1 MDDMRH
7 TMAGSRF
14 GRAAAIFHRCAAFAG
29 ACGVVVAV
37 GIAAQYGSGE
47 ARATETLQSGPPV
60 AVTTATAVAATAT
73 PSAATPATVTHADP
87 QPASADHAIG
97 PEPARGWVRLPGHV
111 VPVLSRAQT
120 VLFSDP
126 FAKQGSTLG
135 SDGRMTLTITLKRD
149 DEAGFERYLRDV
161 YDPASAHFRH
171 FWSQAR
177 LSQQFG
183 PSRRSYQTVVNYLR
197 QRGFTL
203 VEGSKNRLTV
213 TVRGTRDAAQAAFA
227 INVSDY
233 SLGDARFYANDA
245 DPALPKSVAR
255 HVSAI
260 SGLSDLARPATV
272 KVDEALNYC
281 GAVSNVA
288 GAIIIF
294 PLLALFARITGAI
307 CTGIQ
312 IGRNPS
318 PSLNY
323 CGLVVFGGIWGDIIQ
338 AACSGV
344 QIGQSPGFGAGQ
356 SSGSKSGANPHGGV
370 GGGSASKRVAAQ
382 RRPSSR
388 GPVSAKAQTRA
399 VTPPDGTGQ
408 TIGLL
413 EFDTFA
419 RTDVTD
425 YLRLIGADP
434 NQINNLSE
442 VHVNGG
448 VAAPGSNQDEVL
460 LDIAVVLSTAP
471 AAKVVVYDAPFDGT
485 TAGYVALFNQM
496 INDKVTVISNSWA
509 SCEDQVSQA
518 EAQAIDTVLQTAAAS
533 GISVFNGTG
542 DSGPVCL
549 DGAKSVI
556 AVPADS
562 PNATA
567 VGGSTLTLGTGY
579 VYSGETWW
587 NGSAATPA
595 SGQAGYGVSR
605 YFSRPSYQSVV
616 NGGANRSVPDVVVDA
631 DPASGYILCEASNGG
646 CPNGQLYGGTSA
658 SAPTWAAFAALLNQ
672 DAGKALGA
680 LNPLIYPLANTN
692 AFHGAASMGS
702 DFAHVGLGSPNLD
715 LLYLSLTHQ
724 TAGAVDPA
732 ASTLTYNATIRS
744 TGQDAPLLPD
754 PADGSTAAV
763 YVVTLRDSNGNTVG
777 GKTVLLTAVNG
788 NATITAVSTVTSVA
802 DGTAVF
808 KITDAT
814 PENVTLTAT
823 DTTDGLT
830 LTPAGLAVFGVPSA
844 TGASISA
851 NPTTDT
857 ADGQTSA
864 TVTVTLKD
872 SLSRPTPGKTVT
884 LSNGGSNAAMQGPVP
899 GVTDANGQIQFAVT
913 DFVAETATFTAV
925 DVTDGNLPVPGSAQ
939 VVFSNAASNT
949 CNFGVPPTPGA
960 GYTATAFITGIPA
973 TTVLNYANTNFNCA
987 GGINPTFESS
997 GAILE
1002 VDFYNGSLYQLGAS
1016 GGAVSTS
1023 LLLTTLHPA
1032 ISSLVYGKD
1041 GSLYASQSGE
1051 GGYIAQLDP
1060 ATGAQLR
1067 IVASNL
1073 TCPSGLAVDPLSGDL
1088 FFDDECTHAG
1098 TDDPTIYRIIDPANT
1113 DTGNPTSVVAYAKL
1127 PSTPSGGMAFAPN
1140 GTLYAVS
1147 GYYYTTTAQVMQVSA
1162 TNATSVTVTPVTGIT
1177 SDFGIA
1183 IGQTNADGSAQS
1195 LIVEPAGTLSEIP
1208 IATPSTPT
1216 VIATGGPGVGV
1227 IGPDGCMYSAKTTTI
1242 YRVAAA
1248 AGGCS
1253 FTPTSPAPAINLTP
1267 ATVAPNPAQG
1277 SAQTFTATL
1286 RNVTPSSGVPVMFT
1300 VEGVN
1305 EQIKLVDT
1313 DSNGK
1318 AVLSY
1323 TAAFAG
1329 TDKVTASAAPSTTT
1343 LTSNTVPV
1351 TWTAGKH
1358 VSVLSLNASP
1368 QGAIVNQPVT
1378 LVASLADGSASP
1390 VAALSG
1396 QAVSFTLGG
1405 ATCTATTGTTGLAS
1419 CAITPTQAGSTTL
1432 TASFAG
1438 GSQVTA
1444 ATGSIGFRVS
1454 VAPAPPPTVT
1464 IAVSPTS
1471 IAAGGAATLTWS
1483 STNASACTASG
1494 AWSGTQSASGTQT
1507 VTATSSG
1514 NFSYTLSCTGD
1525 GGTAA
1530 ATAVL
1535 SATLVAI
1542 TVTAH
1547 SGGGA
1552 ITWPF
1557 AALLALLVLLR
1568 LRASARRD
1576 SRSAPRYLNLLG
1588 AAAAVMA
1595 LTGFGCSRAADT
1607 AEPASWLDPFYV
1619 GVRVGNM
1626 HTRDSAGA
1634 VDEGLANRGFG
1645 NVQATTD
1652 AAATAGTFY
1661 VGYELAAHADVEFA
1675 YTHRSATSARLA
1687 GTIPSEAGVVPLLED
1702 TAGLL
1707 RGYGNVFAVSFR
1719 PRIEIFPKVMLDP
1732 RIGPYFWSTKVTV
1745 TGAGQSVDATHEGGG
1760 IAVGIGAAYRIW
1772 RGLEFGVGAD
1782 YFRGTPSN
1790 HATLYSGSLEWRF
1803 GR

>member
-1 MDDMRH
+1 
-7 TMAGSRF
+7 
-14 GRAAAIFHRCAAFAG
+14 
-29 ACGVVVAV
+29 
-37 GIAAQYGSGE
+37 
-47 ARATETLQSGPPV
+47 
-60 AVTTATAVAATAT
+60 
-73 PSAATPATVTHADP
+73 
-87 QPASADHAIG
+87 
-97 PEPARGWVRLPGHV
+97 
-111 VPVLSRAQT
+111 LSRAQS

-135 SDGRMTLTITLKRD
+135 SDGHMTLTVTLNRD
-149 DEAGFERYLRDV
+149 DEAGFQRYLHDV
-161 YDPASAHFRH
+161 YDPASAHFRK

-177 LSQQFG
+177 LTKQFG
-183 PSRRSYQTVVNYLR
+183 PSRQSYESVVHYLR
-197 QRGFTL
+197 HRGFT
-203 VEGSKNRLTV
+203 VIQGSKNRLTV
-213 TVRGTRDAAQAAFA
+213 SVRGTRDAAQSAFA
-227 INVSDY
+227 IHVNDY
-233 SLGDARFYANDA
+233 SLGDVRFYANDA
-245 DPALPKSVAR
+245 DPALPKAVAR
-255 HVSAI
+255 HVRAI
-260 SGLSDLARPATV
+260 SGLSDLGSPANVTV
-272 KVDEALNYC
+272 NQALNYC

-294 PLLALFARITGAI
+294 PLLALIARITGAI

-312 IGRNPS
+312 IGMDPS

-323 CGLVVFGGIWGDIIQ
+323 CGLIVFGGFWGDAIQ
-338 AACSGV
+338 ALCSGI

-356 SSGSKSGANPHGGV
+356 SSGSNSGANPRGGAA
-370 GGGSASKRVAAQ
+370 GGSASRRVTAQ
-382 RRPSSR
+382 RRASSS
-388 GPVSAKAQTRA
+388 GAVSAKAQPRA
-399 VTPPDGTGQ
+399 VKPPDGSGQ

-442 VHVNGG
+442 VNVNGG
-448 VAAPGSNQDEVL
+448 VAAPGATQDEVL

-485 TAGYVALFNQM
+485 TAGYVAMFNQM

-518 EAQAIDTVLQTAAAS
+518 EAQAIDTVLQSAAAA
-533 GISVFNGTG
+533 GVSVFNGTG
-542 DSGPVCL
+542 DSGAACL
-549 DGAKSVI
+549 DGANSVI

-587 NGSAATPA
+587 NGSAAIPA

-616 NGGANRSVPDVVVDA
+616 NAGTNRSVPDVVVDA

-672 DAGKALGA
+672 DAGKPLGA

-715 LLYLSLTHQ
+715 LMYLSLTHQ
-724 TAGAVDPA
+724 TAGAVDPSV
-732 ASTLTYNATIRS
+732 STLAYNATIRS

-763 YVVTLRDSNGNTVG
+763 YVVTLRDSNGNTVS
-777 GKTVLLTAVNG
+777 GKTVSLTAANG
-788 NATITAVSTVTSVA
+788 SATITAVSTVTSVA

-808 KITDAT
+808 KITDRT
-814 PENVTLTAT
+814 PESVTLTAT
-823 DTTDGLT
+823 DTTDGVVLPT
-830 LTPAGLAVFGVPSA
+830 GVAIFGVPAA

-851 NPTTDT
+851 NPTTDS
-857 ADGQTSA
+857 ADGQTAA

-872 SLSRPTPGKTVT
+872 SLNRPPPGKTVT
-884 LSNGGSNAAMQGPVP
+884 LSNGGSNAAMTGPVP
-899 GVTDANGQIQFAVT
+899 GVTDVNGQIQFAVT
-913 DFVAETATFTAV
+913 DFVAENVTFTAV

-939 VVFSNAASNT
+939 VDFTNAATNS
-949 CNFGVPPTPGA
+949 CNFGVPPTPGT
-960 GYTATAFITGIPA
+960 GYTATVFITGIPA
-973 TTVLNYANTNFNCA
+973 ATSLYYGNTNFGCT
-987 GGINPTFESS
+987 GGGNPTFESS
-997 GAILE
+997 GSILE
-1002 VDFYNGSLYQLGAS
+1002 VDFLNGNVYQLGAA

-1032 ISSLVYGKD
+1032 ISNLVYGKD
-1041 GSLYASQSGE
+1041 GSLYVAQSGE
-1051 GGYIAQLDP
+1051 GGYIAQIDP
-1060 ATGAQLR
+1060 TTGAQLR
-1067 IVASNL
+1067 VVASNL
-1073 TCPSGLAVDPLSGDL
+1073 TCPAGLSVDPLSGDL
-1088 FFDDECTHAG
+1088 FFDDECTNGG

-1113 DTGNPTSVVAYAKL
+1113 DTSNPTSVVAYAKA
-1127 PSTPSGGMAFAPN
+1127 PSTPNGGMAFAPN
-1140 GTLYAVS
+1140 GTLYVVS
-1147 GYYYTTTAQVMQVSA
+1147 GYYYSTTAQVVEVSA

-1183 IGQTNADGSAQS
+1183 IGQVNADGSAES

-1208 IATPSTPT
+1208 VATPTTPT

-1227 IGPDGCMYSAKTTTI
+1227 IGPDGCLYSSKNTTV
-1242 YRVAAA
+1242 YRFAAA
-1248 AGGCS
+1248 SGGCS

-1286 RNVTPSSGVPVMFT
+1286 RNVAPASGVPVMFT

-1305 EQIKLVDT
+1305 EQIKLVTT
-1313 DSNGK
+1313 DSNGN
-1318 AVLSY
+1318 AVLTY

-1329 TDKVTASAAPSTTT
+1329 TDKVTASASPSTTT

-1368 QGAIVNQPVT
+1368 QGAVVNQPVT

-1390 VAALSG
+1390 AAVLAG
-1396 QAVSFTLGG
+1396 QAITFSLAGS
-1405 ATCTATTGTTGLAS
+1405 TCTATTDTTGSAR
-1419 CAITPTQAGSTTL
+1419 CAITPTAAGSTML

-1438 GSQVTA
+1438 GSQITA
-1444 ATGSIGFRVS
+1444 ATASIGFHVS

-1483 STNASACTASG
+1483 SANASACSASG
-1494 AWSGTQSASGTQT
+1494 AWSGTQATSGTQS
-1507 VTATSSG
+1507 VTAATSGSY
-1514 NFSYTLSCTGD
+1514 SYTLTCTGA
-1525 GGTAA
+1525 GGSSA

-1535 SATLVAI
+1535 SATLVGV
-1542 TVTAH
+1542 TVTAK

-1552 ITWPF
+1552 IGWYV
-1557 AALLALLVLLR
+1557 LLFLAVLVLVRYLTSPLR
-1568 LRASARRD
+1568 PSNVDRHRAGVVVVAVAMACAAMNSARAD
-1576 SRSAPRYLNLLG
+1576 S
-1588 AAAAVMA
+1588 AA
-1595 LTGFGCSRAADT
+1595 SSDT
-1607 AEPASWLDPFYV
+1607 DPYYV
-1619 GVRVGNM
+1619 GVRVGGM
-1626 HTRDSAGA
+1626 PVRQDAGHIEA
-1634 VDEGLANRGFG
+1634 GLADRGFDE
-1645 NVQATTD
+1645 VTASTD
-1652 AAATAGTFY
+1652 DSGAAGTLFMGYEFTPHAAVELGYTFREATA
-1661 VGYELAAHADVEFA
+1661 
-1675 YTHRSATSARLA
+1675 ARLS
-1687 GTIPSEAGVVPLLED
+1687 GTIPSTASLTPLLQD
-1702 TAGLL
+1702 TTQLI
-1707 RGYGNVFAVSFR
+1707 RSYGNIVSLSYAGRFEPL
-1719 PRIEIFPKVMLDP
+1719 PRFSLEP
-1732 RIGPYFWSTKVTV
+1732 RLGGFFWATKVSAV
-1745 TGAGQSVDATHEGGG
+1745 GFDDRVDTTHEGGG
-1760 IAVGIGAAYRIW
+1760 VTAGLTAAYRVW
-1772 RGLEFGVGAD
+1772 RGLELGVSVD
-1782 YFRGTPSN
+1782 HYRGFPSN
-1790 HATLYSGSLEWRF
+1790 LATLYGATVVWRF
-1803 GR
+1803 GRQ

>member
-7 TMAGSRF
+7 TMARSRS
-14 GRAAAIFHRCAAFAG
+14 GRAAAILQRCAAVAG
-29 ACGVVVAV
+29 ACGVVVAM

-47 ARATETLQSGPPV
+47 ARAAQTLQSGPPV
-60 AVTTATAVAATAT
+60 VVTTTTTVAA
-73 PSAATPATVTHADP
+73 AATPPASTPATATHADP

-111 VPVLSRAQT
+111 VPVLSRAQL
-120 VLFSDP
+120 LFSDP

-135 SDGRMTLTITLKRD
+135 SNGRMTLTITLKRD

-161 YDPASAHFRH
+161 YDPASTHFRH

-177 LSQQFG
+177 LNKQFG
-183 PSRRSYQTVVNYLR
+183 PSRQSYQTVVNYLR
-197 QRGFTL
+197 QRGFIL

-260 SGLSDLARPATV
+260 SGLSDLGRPGTV
-272 KVDEALNYC
+272 TVNQALNYC

-294 PLLALFARITGAI
+294 PLLALIARITGAI

-312 IGRNPS
+312 IGMDPS

-323 CGLVVFGGIWGDIIQ
+323 CGLIVFGGFWGDAIQ
-338 AACSGV
+338 ALCSGI
-344 QIGQSPGFGAGQ
+344 QIGQSPGFGVGQ
-356 SSGSKSGANPHGGV
+356 SSGSKSGANPRGGV

-382 RRPSSR
+382 RRASSR
-388 GPVSAKAQTRA
+388 GAVSAKAQTRA

-425 YLRLIGADP
+425 YLSLIGADP
-434 NQINNLSE
+434 DQINNLSE
-442 VHVNGG
+442 VNVNGG
-448 VAAPGSNQDEVL
+448 VAAPGPNQDEVL
-460 LDIAVVLSTAP
+460 LDIAVVLSAAP

-485 TAGYVALFNQM
+485 TAGYVAMFNQM

-533 GISVFNGTG
+533 GISVFNGAG
-542 DSGPVCL
+542 DMGSSCL
-549 DGAKSVI
+549 DGSANTI

-587 NGSAATPA
+587 NGSAAIPA

-616 NGGANRSVPDVVVDA
+616 NAGANRSVPDVVVDA

-646 CPNGQLYGGTSA
+646 CPNGLLYGGTSA

-724 TAGAVDPA
+724 TAGAVDPTV
-732 ASTLTYNATIRS
+732 STLSYNATIRS

-763 YVVTLRDSNGNTVG
+763 YVVTLRDSNGNTVS
-777 GKTVLLTAVNG
+777 GKTVSLTAANG

-823 DTTDGLT
+823 DTTDGVT
-830 LTPAGLAVFGVPSA
+830 LTPAGLAVFGVPAA

-851 NPTTDT
+851 NPTTDA
-857 ADGQTSA
+857 ADGQTPA

-913 DFVAETATFTAV
+913 DFVAETVTFTAI

-939 VVFSNAASNT
+939 VVFSNAPPNT

-987 GGINPTFESS
+987 GGNNPVFESS

-1002 VDFYNGSLYQLGAS
+1002 VGFFNGNLYQLGAS

-1067 IVASNL
+1067 TIASNL
-1073 TCPSGLAVDPLSGDL
+1073 TCPAGLAVDPLSGDL
-1088 FFDDECTHAG
+1088 FFDDECTGAG

-1113 DTGNPTSVVAYAKL
+1113 DTGNPTSVVAYARL

-1147 GYYYTTTAQVMQVSA
+1147 GYFFTTTAQVMQVSA

-1183 IGQTNADGSAQS
+1183 IGQTNADGSALS

-1208 IATPSTPT
+1208 IATPGTPT
-1216 VIATGGPGVGV
+1216 VIASGGPGVGV
-1227 IGPDGCMYSAKTTTI
+1227 IGPDGCLYSAKSTI
-1242 YRVAAA
+1242 VYRIAAA

-1286 RNVTPSSGVPVMFT
+1286 HNVTPLSGVPVMFT

-1305 EQIKLVDT
+1305 EEIKLVDT
-1313 DSNGK
+1313 DSNGN

-1368 QGAIVNQPVT
+1368 QGALVNQPVT

-1396 QAVSFTLGG
+1396 QAVSLILGG

-1419 CAITPTQAGSTTL
+1419 CAITPTQPGSTTL

-1444 ATGSIGFRVS
+1444 AAASIGFRVS
-1454 VAPAPPPTVT
+1454 VASAPPPTVT
-1464 IAVSPTS
+1464 IV
-1471 IAAGGAATLTWS
+1471 
-1483 STNASACTASG
+1483 
-1494 AWSGTQSASGTQT
+1494 
-1507 VTATSSG
+1507 VTAK
-1514 NFSYTLSCTGD
+1514 
-1525 GGTAA
+1525 A
-1530 ATAVL
+1530 
-1535 SATLVAI
+1535 
-1542 TVTAH
+1542 
-1547 SGGGA
+1547 GGGA
-1552 ITWPF
+1552 LSWYAIL
-1557 AALLALLVLLR
+1557 ALGLLVLLR
-1568 LRASARRD
+1568 LEGAMGGSVLAGASRTRG
-1576 SRSAPRYLNLLG
+1576 SGGTLIG
-1588 AAAAVMA
+1588 AAILLAFTLVFATA
-1595 LTGFGCSRAADT
+1595 HTARADQPT
-1607 AEPASWLDPFYV
+1607 VNQPATSLDPFYV
-1619 GVRVGNM
+1619 GIRVGGMPLRENSGKL
-1626 HTRDSAGA
+1626 DQ
-1634 VDEGLANRGFG
+1634 GLASLGFG
-1645 NVQATTD
+1645 
-1652 AAATAGTFY
+1652 
-1661 VGYELAAHADVEFA
+1661 DV
-1675 YTHRSATSARLA
+1675 SATSDTSGIAGTVFLGYEFTPHAALELGYTYRDSTTAHLN
-1687 GTIPSEAGVVPLLED
+1687 GTIPSTSKLTPLLQD
-1702 TAGLL
+1702 TAELT
-1707 RGYGNVFAVSFR
+1707 RGYGNIISLSYSGRFEVL
-1719 PRIEIFPKVMLDP
+1719 PRFSLVP
-1732 RIGPYFWSTKVTV
+1732 RLGGFFWATKVSA
-1745 TGAGQSVDATHEGGG
+1745 TGLDDGIDTTHEGGG
-1760 IAVGIGAAYRIW
+1760 ITAGLTAAYRLW
-1772 RGLEFGVGAD
+1772 RGLELGVSVD
-1782 YFRGTPSN
+1782 HFRGFPN
-1790 HATLYSGSLEWRF
+1790 NIATLYAGTLEWRF